1 MKRKNS
7 QTVTY
12 GVHGLM
18 EWIAVIP
25 VAGRSVQIHFSG
37 GTATGFGIAPAT
49 YTTAD
54 PVMQRIIESSHL
66 FRSRRIVKIK

>member
-1 MKRKNS
+1 MKRKNI
-7 QTVTY
+7 QTTY

-37 GTATGFGIAPAT
+37 GTATGFGVAPAT

-66 FRSRRIVKIK
+66 YRTGRIVKIR